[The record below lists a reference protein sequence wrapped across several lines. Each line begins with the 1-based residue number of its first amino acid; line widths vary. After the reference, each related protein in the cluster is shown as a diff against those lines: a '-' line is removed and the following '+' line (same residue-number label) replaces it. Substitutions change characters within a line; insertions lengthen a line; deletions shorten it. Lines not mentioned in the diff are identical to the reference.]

1 MGFLI
6 TLILLIVIGIA
17 IAIIL
22 DKYFYMW
29 NYTGWH
35 VTAIMLIVVP
45 IIILF
50 ACGVQALTVDSERI
64 EKTQEYEELLVYTE
78 FVENHADDP
87 GVHLI
92 HEAKIAKWNRQYEN
106 YEAKRNHPY
115 WGLLFFPNIYRDC
128 STIEFDSMIDNQYRF
143 D

>member
-6 TLILLIVIGIA
+6 TLILLIVTGFVLA
-17 IAIIL
+17 FIL

-29 NYTGWH
+29 DYTAWH
-35 VTAIMLIVVP
+35 VTAIILIVLPV
-45 IIILF
+45 IVLI
-50 ACGVQALTVDSERI
+50 ASGAQALTVDSERI

-92 HEAKIAKWNRQYEN
+92 HEAKVMKWNRQYEN

-128 STIEFDSMIDNQYRF
+128 STIEFNSILDNSF
-143 D
+143 

>member
-6 TLILLIVIGIA
+6 TLIVLMVIGIA
-17 IAIIL
+17 IIFIL
-22 DKYFYMW
+22 DKYFYLW
-29 NYTGWH
+29 EH
-35 VTAIMLIVVP
+35 TAWQVIAIVLVVAP
-45 IIILF
+45 IVIFLVSG
-50 ACGVQALTVDSERI
+50 AQVLTVDSERI

-92 HEAKIAKWNRQYEN
+92 HEAKVMKWNRQYEN

-128 STIEFDSMIDNQYRF
+128 STIEFNSILDNSF
-143 D
+143 

>member
-1 MGFLI
+1 MGFFI
-6 TLILLIVIGIA
+6 TLILLIAIGFTIIFILDRYFYLWEHTAWQVIA
-17 IAIIL
+17 IVLVI
-22 DKYFYMW
+22 
-29 NYTGWH
+29 
-35 VTAIMLIVVP
+35 VP
-45 IIILF
+45 IVILL

-78 FVENHADDP
+78 FVENHANDP

-92 HEAKIAKWNRQYEN
+92 HEAKVMEWNRQYEN

-128 STIEFDSMIDNQYRF
+128 STIEFNSILDNSF
-143 D
+143 